1 MSKNPFRKRIS
12 FCAGAA
18 ILLLA
23 ACQNQAMGTAG
34 TAVPAVPS
42 ATPQATATNR
52 APRSLT
58 VCMGEEPASLF
69 LYYGGG
75 LAAHTILDAVYDGPI
90 DTLNYSQTP
99 VILEQV
105 PTLENGG
112 AVLKPVTVQPG
123 GKIIND
129 AGAVAALVANVRY
142 RPSGCTDSSCVA
154 TYSEGA
160 VVMDQLVAT
169 FRMKSGLFWS
179 DGKPLTSDD
188 SLYSYELAS
197 APDINAPSGL
207 RIALMG
213 TQSYEAVD
221 ETTIRWTGLPGNMD
235 PTYYLRFWSPLP
247 RHAWGQMKPADL
259 TTAEESA
266 RKPMGWGPYVIQDW
280 VPGKSIRM
288 TKNPYYFRADEG
300 LPKFDILNIRF
311 IGDDGEMGISAL
323 LSGECDLVDQT
334 VRLDDQIPML
344 LDLQQQGILQAAI
357 STGTAWEHLDFNL
370 NPAKGYGKTYLQ
382 DPRLRQAVAYCLDR
396 QKIVSE
402 ALAGLSV
409 VPDSYVPP
417 QHPLHNPDVA
427 KYPYDPDKGKALLD
441 QIGWK
446 DADGDPTTPRTASA
460 IPGVT
465 NGTELRLNIVTV
477 DSALRHQV
485 AEIIGSSLMTCGIDM
500 LTQFEDNLL
509 YVRTEDSTIWGR
521 RFELAEFSFLSGV
534 EPSCELYTSSEL
546 PDITNNWNGANITG
560 FSDPAYDQACN
571 LANRSLPYTSAYRD
585 NHLLAQKIFAEQLPS
600 IPLYLTVKLSIARP
614 DFVGLILDPT
624 ASSGLW
630 NIESF
635 DIYTP

>member
-1 MSKNPFRKRIS
+1 MSKNPSIHKMI
-12 FCAGAA
+12 FCAGAT

-23 ACQNQAMGTAG
+23 ACQNQTTETAG
-34 TAVPAVPS
+34 TALLPS
-42 ATPQATATNR
+42 ATAQATATGKP
-52 APRSLT
+52 PRSLT
-58 VCMGEEPASLF
+58 VCMGEEPNSLY

-90 DTLNYSQTP
+90 DTLNYSYTP

-112 AVLKPVTVQPG
+112 TVLQPVTVQPG

-129 AGAVAALVANVRY
+129 AGAVAALVPNVRY
-142 RPSGCTDSSCVA
+142 RPSGCADSSCVA
-154 TYSEGA
+154 TYSEGP

-169 FRMKSGLFWS
+169 FRMKSGLLWS
-179 DGKPLTSDD
+179 DGKPLTADD

-197 APDINAPSGL
+197 SPETNAPSGL
-207 RIALMG
+207 KIALLG

-221 ETTIRWTGLPGNMD
+221 ESTIRWTGLPGNMD

-259 TTAEESA
+259 LTAEAST
-266 RKPMGWGPYVIQDW
+266 RTPIGWGPYIIQAWD
-280 VPGKSIRM
+280 PGKSIRM

-300 LPKFDILNIRF
+300 LPRFDTLNIRF

-323 LSGECDLVDQT
+323 LSGECDMVDQT

-344 LDLQQQGILQAAI
+344 LDLQRQGILQAAI

-370 NPAKGYGKTYLQ
+370 DPAKGYGKAYLQ
-382 DPRLRQAVAYCLDR
+382 DTRLRQAVTYCLDR
-396 QKIVSE
+396 QKVVDE

-409 VPDSYVPP
+409 VPDTYVPP
-417 QHPLHNPDVA
+417 QHPLHNPNVT
-427 KYPYDPDKGKALLD
+427 KYPYDPAKGKTLLD

-446 DADGDPTTPRTASA
+446 DADGNPSTPRTASG
-460 IPGVT
+460 IPGVP
-465 NGTELRLNIVTV
+465 NGTELRLNIVTL

-485 AEIIGSSLMTCGIDM
+485 AEIFGSSLTSCGIDM
-500 LTQFEDNLL
+500 LTQFDDNSL
-509 YVRTEDSTIWGR
+509 YVRTEEGTIWGR
-521 RFELAEFSFLSGV
+521 RFDVAEFTWLSGV

-546 PDITNNWNGANITG
+546 PALPNNWNGSNVTG
-560 FSDPAYDQACN
+560 FADPAYDQACD
-571 LANRSLPYTSAYRD
+571 LAHRSLPDTSAYRE
-585 NHLLAQKIFAEQLPS
+585 NHLLAQKIFADQLPS
-600 IPLYLTVKLSIARP
+600 IPLYLTVKISVSRP
-614 DFVGLILDPT
+614 DFSGLILDPT

-630 NIESF
+630 NIEAF
-635 DIYTP
+635 DIVSP